1 MGNSPPRTRPPG
13 GDGSGT
19 PEGDV
24 SPSNAPPVAA
34 SSSGRPPAS
43 SPTRN
48 AASGAA
54 AAGAAARSSRL
65 GSMPRGRPAS
75 AGPAASLSAS
85 RTIVKRASM
94 RDARLPP
101 VHPGDGPRTPA
112 ASGGPAASPSVV
124 RSSADGSTVGAAHLP
139 RGRPRKMPLLPAS
152 GGPAASSLAARNNSN
167 GAGAMPA
174 SGGPEV
180 SLSATRKNVNGAA
193 VDTPRLPQT
202 RPGNAPPRAPA
213 SGSPTALVSATRNN
227 TKGSVAGTPHLPT
240 CGGPGLSV
248 LTSSRNAPSPNQERC
263 STSLGNVMTPR
274 SDIQQNGA
282 AEETQH
288 GVPKTSKNSA
298 SNALSRD
305 STRSTCPNTSSKK
318 GTEELTSENGN
329 VSNPSKKRKR
339 LNGKKY
345 LKLFRVGVR
354 AKSTDAVVATRDR
367 VGKESTSGQHVAD
380 SNFAFVQPRKN
391 TNMSPQNVAATSNLA
406 VEASDQP
413 TGPARGSCLPSMQS
427 VPISPLHYG
436 EPKSKF
442 GDGESIGILKE
453 DSASGQF
460 KVTPSDETD
469 GNSNICVPCGT
480 PGTLRYCHG
489 KGCKNRYHPPP
500 CIDPSQE
507 DLYTGILFCTN
518 CTGKRFHFGLHYIVD
533 AIESVWDVKEIEGMQ
548 NSKEYLVKYRNL
560 AHVHN
565 RWVPEDDINATLGG
579 PELISFF
586 NKRNHTEK
594 TTLKPEWTM
603 PHRLLRKRLLMLP
616 KLTDGF
622 SCSSG
627 DTNSYCTEWLVK
639 WRDLGYD
646 HATWELETLSCLC
659 TPEADKLKEN
669 YEHRCEAAKQLSTP
683 NKTKKVKQNPFQKL
697 QSLPDGCHPD
707 FDHDHLCS
715 INHLRE
721 FWYRSHGGVLV
732 DDKECV
738 SKTVLFTMSVLH
750 DVCQPF
756 LIVTTPH
763 SLSLWEDQFDK
774 LAPLINVVVY
784 DGGKDNLKLIRD
796 LEFYDKRG
804 CTMLQVLLSHPDAI
818 LEDIQPIARIGWE
831 AIIADCYEN
840 SAPEYLEQLKQL
852 STDFRLLLLS
862 SSIKDNLPEY
872 MKLLAFLT
880 VEQENGDYIDTT
892 ESDGLLMSEIRFSS
906 HIAYDQQTNSS
917 KYLEHWVP
925 AVISQKQLAIYCS
938 TMLSYSSVLQSQRE
952 TDSVGALRSILISL
966 SKCCDDPYLVG
977 EFLEKLPVNN
987 HERMETIDARVHS
1000 CGKLLLLE
1008 KMLKEIRN
1016 NRLRVIIL
1024 FQSGGAAGNP
1034 IGDIL
1039 EGVVHHR
1046 FGRESYERFEDRPAR
1061 EKEAVAIFNDKSKG
1075 RFVFLIESRSCLSN
1089 IELSSIDA
1097 IIIYNSDWNPLNDL
1111 KALQKI
1117 KIESR
1122 FKYVS
1127 IFRLYTPFT
1136 MEEKRLVLAKQGMPI
1151 TNIQDIT
1158 CTLSHSLISWAA
1170 SFLFTRLD
1178 ELQQEN
1184 YASKSSERDTHFM
1197 DKVISE
1203 FLTRLPTNVEDN
1215 TKLKIASISRANM
1228 SGKYYSRNITLI
1240 GEKERIPA
1248 LDGDPAKFWLH
1259 LLDGKSPC
1267 WSYICEPSQSSCRML
1282 QNMEESAKVTAEETG
1297 EARRKRRK
1305 IDEILSPF
1313 SRIISDSGHNDTFP
1327 ADQARSRPA
1336 VQPLG
1341 EIQQN
1346 LGVKKLMSTPKNLHL
1361 KLKQE
1366 LSKLIKVLQLPDNVR
1381 LMAEQFLE
1389 YLLKN
1394 HLVTLEPVDIL
1405 HAFNIAL
1412 CCCAASFVKY
1422 QLDQRESLALAK
1434 QCLSYECNEGLIAF
1448 MYIKL
1453 RVNFE
1458 GRNDECHIVES
1469 SVPDCQPPSNDGL
1482 LMEITTVQN
1491 TVPSEPISA
1500 QAMQNEPVKTSVD
1513 SGRGLASDPVDLT
1526 ENGIHCSSDGI
1537 GLPRAGCSPS
1547 VIPANDDSIG
1557 QESLTGE
1564 HRNTEHV
1571 ERDNIANPS
1580 MLLGGT
1586 VSVVKV
1592 VSASNDGT
1600 LDTDQVCLELPIL
1613 ASSQSPETLVET
1625 QADLSSMSPQQS
1637 IELSAQQNVVFSQRS
1652 PAEEELSGL
1661 LETQVNQDLQLEIQP
1676 SMLLSD
1682 NSPIQR
1688 MHSNDRSQTCC
1699 EPDRSTSLSQGGAA
1713 TSDHLGELRMQVKA
1727 KNDDNIAADTVQS
1740 GSPTYTAH
1748 CAVTSEVEIQI
1759 CQSSMPAEQSTFL
1772 PAEQSTSL
1780 LAQQSLATS
1789 RHTPAEAEPAGI
1801 LGTEA
1806 AWDLRPEVQPST
1818 SMRDSPGEAAG
1829 AGILCVIA
1837 AQDLQPEMQSSTS
1850 TQDVPFERSC
1860 LSGMP
1865 ELQSLT
1871 VHQSVEPSLDPD
1883 AGLESLHVSGM
1894 VTAHDLQQ
1902 EVQQTSASMLAEQST
1917 SLPAQ
1922 QNLSTSRQPP
1932 AEAEP
1937 AGILGTEAAWDL
1949 QPGVQ
1954 PSTSMQDQPAEEGQ
1968 AGILGATA
1976 ARNLQP
1982 EMQSSTS
1989 TQDVPSERTCLPGMA
2004 VLQTPTVHQSVEP
2017 SLDLH
2022 AGVESAHTLG
2032 MVIAHDLQSEI
2043 QSSDSMPEEQSILPA
2058 QHILV
2063 TSRHPPTEAEPAGS
2077 LGSEAAQDLQPLV
2090 QSSTLMCDQPAEAE
2104 GAGILGAVAAQDLQS
2119 EMQPSTSKQG
2129 VSFERTCLLVMA
2141 VPQSIPI
2148 HRSVEP
2154 SRDPHA
2160 SHTSGMVAAH
2170 DQQSETQLSVSMQDR
2185 PAEEGLDMLGTT
2197 AAQDLQLEMRSSTTD
2212 QQVPHER
2219 THSEERR
2226 QVDFQPNMAPRPG
2239 QPTGLPHVTTLV
2251 FNNPILSEEPLKNE
2265 LDRFNHC
2272 YTSLS
2277 EHFEQKK
2284 SLLLEDYRKVLED
2297 LRKLE
2302 NTFLQQKSEL
2312 IDLYMKVCANQSVA
2326 ENFRRMFTP
2335 SSASQG
2341 RSLNPVMEQQ
2351 LDSSSATQT
2360 SVSPVTS
2367 SSGILL
2373 PVSHSAPSSSRTA
2386 QLQPAIP
2393 SNLYGA
2399 TSSPSV
2405 PVPASVPHGS
2415 YGSTST
2421 GAQPCAVQPQPILPG
2436 DPYRTVG
2443 HSMMTYLPHGSYRS
2457 AGAQPHAPAPHL
2469 QQLSMRLPYP
2479 YATHANQQHVSATP
2493 VGAISWEQYAAGMTG
2508 NFAATSSQASGWQE
2522 SMANFLRSSSSNPLP
2537 MAATQQSSDPNIVLG
2552 STTAPL
2558 NSAQGSQHA
2567 PSLVHHPISSASRL
2581 RPAHP
2586 ESLLPSGWRES
2597 MANFLQ
2603 SSSSNPLSMAATQQ
2617 SSDPNIVLGSA
2628 TALLNAAAGSQHAG
2642 AQIAGDTGAQIAG
2655 VTGSQSALPNAHLPA
2670 RLGLTGSPADTSAS
2684 PAVVCLSDDD
2694 DEQ

>member
-1 MGNSPPRTRPPG
+1 
-13 GDGSGT
+13 
-19 PEGDV
+19 
-24 SPSNAPPVAA
+24 
-34 SSSGRPPAS
+34 
-43 SPTRN
+43 
-48 AASGAA
+48 
-54 AAGAAARSSRL
+54 
-65 GSMPRGRPAS
+65 
-75 AGPAASLSAS
+75 
-85 RTIVKRASM
+85 M

-101 VHPGDGPRTPA
+101 
-112 ASGGPAASPSVV
+112 
-124 RSSADGSTVGAAHLP
+124 
-139 RGRPRKMPLLPAS
+139 
-152 GGPAASSLAARNNSN
+152 
-167 GAGAMPA
+167 
-174 SGGPEV
+174 
-180 SLSATRKNVNGAA
+180 
-193 VDTPRLPQT
+193 T

-240 CGGPGLSV
+240 CGGPGF
-248 LTSSRNAPSPNQERC
+248 PNQERC

-354 AKSTDAVVATRDR
+354 AKSTGWARKALPDSMWQTATLRFITNQ
-367 VGKESTSGQHVAD
+367 VNSFSLLYEGNGLMHFFTPSVFWLSMGI
-380 SNFAFVQPRKN
+380 SLVQPRKN

-480 PGTLRYCHG
+480 PGTL
-489 KGCKNRYHPPP
+489 
-500 CIDPSQE
+500 
-507 DLYTGILFCTN
+507 
-518 CTGKRFHFGLHYIVD
+518 RFHFGLHYIVD

-1366 LSKLIKVLQLPDNVR
+1366 LSKLIKVLQLP
-1381 LMAEQFLE
+1381 
-1389 YLLKN
+1389 
-1394 HLVTLEPVDIL
+1394 
-1405 HAFNIAL
+1405 
-1412 CCCAASFVKY
+1412 
-1422 QLDQRESLALAK
+1422 LDQRESLALAK

-1557 QESLTGE
+1557 Q
-1564 HRNTEHV
+1564 
-1571 ERDNIANPS
+1571 
-1580 MLLGGT
+1580 
-1586 VSVVKV
+1586 V

-1789 RHTPAEAEPAGI
+1789 RHTPAEAEPA
-1801 LGTEA
+1801 
-1806 AWDLRPEVQPST
+1806 
-1818 SMRDSPGEAAG
+1818 
-1829 AGILCVIA
+1829 
-1837 AQDLQPEMQSSTS
+1837 
-1850 TQDVPFERSC
+1850 
-1860 LSGMP
+1860 
-1865 ELQSLT
+1865 
-1871 VHQSVEPSLDPD
+1871 
-1883 AGLESLHVSGM
+1883 
-1894 VTAHDLQQ
+1894 
-1902 EVQQTSASMLAEQST
+1902 
-1917 SLPAQ
+1917 
-1922 QNLSTSRQPP
+1922 
-1932 AEAEP
+1932 
-1937 AGILGTEAAWDL
+1937 EAAWDL